1 MAHAPQRLRETTMTP
16 APHLI
21 RETDAAAYLGL
32 APKTLAR
39 WRWRGDRGPA
49 YVKLGSAVRY
59 ALADLD
65 AYIAGGAVVR

>member
-1 MAHAPQRLRETTMTP
+1 MTP
-16 APHLI
+16 SSPLLKE
-21 RETDAAAYLGL
+21 RDAAALLGL

-59 ALADLD
+59 SVADLE
-65 AYIAGGAVVR
+65 AFVATGVVAQ